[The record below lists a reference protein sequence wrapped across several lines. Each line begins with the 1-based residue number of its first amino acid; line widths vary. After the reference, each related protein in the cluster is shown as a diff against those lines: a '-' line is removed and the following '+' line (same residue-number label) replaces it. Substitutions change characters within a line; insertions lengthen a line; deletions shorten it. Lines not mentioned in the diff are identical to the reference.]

1 MRLISL
7 FYASRK
13 ISKQE
18 VKVRPNFLENLF
30 IPLSPSQ
37 CCLVE
42 FHADIGFM
50 LKMCDITVMINSKTE
65 KLLKSYALINLL
77 TEHFFFIVKKSE
89 EKPIINKVFK

>member
-18 VKVRPNFLENLF
+18 VKVKPNFLENLF

-77 TEHFFFIVKKSE
+77 TEHFFFHC
-89 EKPIINKVFK
+89 